1 MKKII
6 SLVLVFS
13 MILSMICT
21 SAIIVSASE
30 KEVVNGSAGKIDVD
44 NSNNK
49 FAYDKT
55 ATPLYKNDY
64 TDVTLTV
71 GGEETELD
79 SDVVLILGHRPSEN
93 IEYMTQLL
101 NKLNTAV
108 DGTKAKIKLGIV
120 GFSHTTDD
128 EIVLPLTEMKD
139 TVPGNKMAD
148 YRFDDRYNDGK
159 QYTESEEDFNKR
171 REEYEAKL
179 LEWEKDELLVTDMEY
194 IIAIALEE
202 CERVYGGIN
211 LESSLITARDMLM
224 ADTDVAPER
233 KHLIAISTGLTY
245 FFDADNGNAATVPV
259 SHNGYLFYSDRTW
272 RYFRNANNNTY
283 PVPVWYNDENGKDDW
298 GKYWQDV
305 LKWIEADQND
315 YVYTLSQ
322 PYNVFAANNNR
333 AAGTLN
339 PNNGRYTYYYAGN
352 SILNPGADDIP
363 GNKII
368 NLPSAAINPTVAGSA
383 SAHAFGYERAQ
394 YEAYVVF
401 QQMSTKVGEKFTSIL
416 KDENGNYI
424 QYDGLGYNCYSV
436 YNPLNYYSTN
446 GYDDTQAAKPLT
458 SWKTGDQYIGHS
470 FMNYLAGGEAPT
482 FSFSSLDWITPIE
495 NKVLYSLSEGSKVVD
510 KIGYDEKEGNFDF
523 VDEIDGIQKHPVL
536 TYLGKTY
543 HTTKLETAVDGATY
557 SYTFSEKEG
566 AAPTFRMNYY
576 VGDGK
581 EGEYFEW
588 IFDTNIVKYSNITL
602 TYSLKL
608 TDRSDEDGKH
618 KVNTNQEAKLY
629 PVDSDGKEGA
639 PELFPIPYVE
649 YIVIPEDPTGPN
661 DYNKSKTA
669 TPLYDNRYTDVTLSI
684 PGEVEENITD
694 IMFVIDK
701 SSSDVLSG
709 DFANGLFSQLIE
721 VQKATGAAI
730 KVGVVI
736 FNYTS
741 HLWLPLTPLT
751 EDNYQTL
758 MAGLPKL
765 SGGTNADAGL
775 TLAKELLDADTEVD
789 TSRKHVIFIS
799 DGLSWVFEKEDT
811 QYTVIAKNQSNGNWY
826 NMYGVGTQPYLSIR
840 AHESW
845 SIPNEFNSWDA
856 FWTNIKTLVE
866 NDRNA
871 GDKYLFEM
879 TNHKGEDPTK
889 PLPSELVNTEAG
901 LAVSVPYSE
910 KDNHAMNVERALY
923 ESWESYVALQEAGY
937 NCNAYFTGDN
947 GTIGQHFMKML
958 AGTSSMDFED
968 IKRDILYSVSKGSK
982 VIDYIGYDPDEDYGY
997 DFDFI
1002 DEINGEAKLPVLMVG
1017 EKTYH
1022 TTKLDAPVGDA
1033 TASYVFSA
1041 KIDGEPTFTMDYFR
1055 GDGMTTEH
1063 FVWTINE
1070 DVSRFAPVSLTYT
1083 LDLVDR
1089 SEIPGTYD
1097 DVDTNQKAIL
1107 YPVDSDGNDGTPE
1120 PFEKPKVEYE
1130 VDPVSIVVE
1139 KIWDDANNQDGVR
1152 PERIT
1157 IRLYDDQDKEIAS
1170 KTITANDGWTCEFTG
1185 LREYRDGKKINY
1197 RITEDTVNDYTT
1209 KIEDFVVT
1217 NSYTPETIVLEG
1229 EKLWDDANDQDGLRP
1244 DSIIVNLLADGDVI
1258 DSVEVTEDQNGGW
1271 NFVFENLPKY
1281 RDGGIKIVY
1290 EVSEEA
1296 VEGYTPS
1303 INGTIITNVH
1313 TPETVAVEGTKTW
1326 DDANDQDGL
1335 RPDEIT
1341 INLLADGNII
1351 NTITVT
1357 SNDWSWSFENLPKY
1371 RDGGV
1376 EIVYSITEETV
1387 EGYETVVDGYNVTN
1401 THTPETTVVEGAKTW
1416 DDANDQDGLRPD
1428 EITIN
1433 LLADD
1438 KIIETI
1444 TVTSNDWS
1452 WSFDNLP
1459 KYRDG
1464 GVEIVYSIT
1473 EEKVDGYETVVDG
1486 YNVTN
1491 KHTPETTIVDGEKL
1505 WDDANDQDGLRPDSI
1520 IINLIADGDVI
1531 DSVEVTEDQ
1540 NGDWKFS
1547 FENLPKYRDGGI
1559 EIVYEVAEEAVDGYE
1574 AAVNGTI
1581 VVNKH
1586 VPETVVVEGNKTWDD
1601 NDDQDGIRPQNIT
1614 INLLSD
1620 GTIIRTLIVTEADNW
1635 SWKIE
1640 NLPKYRDGGIEIVYT
1655 ITEKEVEGYESTIY
1669 GYNVTNKHVPATGTV
1684 EGTKTWDDANN
1695 QDGIRPERITINLL
1709 ADNKVVKT
1717 ITVTEADGWSWK
1729 FDELPIYRDGG
1740 IEIIYSISEEAV
1752 EGYTTEYEG
1761 FNVINKYAPEKTN
1774 VEVLKIWDD
1783 NDDQDGLRPDEI
1795 TIKLLANGEYIRS
1808 AVLTKETSWSYNFT
1822 DLDKYEAGVE
1832 IVYTIEEIAV
1842 DGYETTIDGYT
1853 VTNKHI
1859 PETTVVEGNKTWV
1872 DADDQDGIR
1881 PDEITINLKADGE
1894 VIETITVT
1902 ADDWSWSFDN
1912 LPKYRDGGVEIVYS
1926 ITEDKVEGYI
1936 ASYDGFNVTNTHT
1949 PATVVVE
1956 GNKTW
1961 DDNDDQD
1968 GIRPESITINLLA
1981 NDEVIDTI
1989 TVTEADEWKWSFTG
2003 LAKFE
2008 AGEEITYSI
2017 TEEKVDGYETTIDG
2031 YNVTNKHV
2039 PATVVVEGN
2048 KTWDDNDDQDGIRP
2062 ESITINLLANGE
2074 VVETITVTA
2083 ADWSWTFENL
2093 PKFEAGEEITYSITE
2108 EKVDGYETTI
2118 DGYNVTNKHV
2128 PATVVVEGEKIWD
2141 DNDDQDGLRPDEIT
2155 INLLANGE
2163 VVDTVKVTEADD
2175 WKFIFENLPKF
2186 EAGEEITYTIEEVKV
2201 DGYEASYDGYI
2212 VTNTHAPETISVKV
2226 DKIWDDDDNS
2236 DELRPESITVHLYA
2250 DGVKVATKVI
2260 TADDNWSWTFENL
2273 AKYNAGEEI
2282 VYTVSE
2288 DAVEEYETAIEGN
2301 AADGF
2306 VITNTHYVDIPEE
2319 STPLAPPVTGDKSIT
2334 ALLIMSITSLLLG
2347 AIVATKRKREI

>member
-1 MKKII
+1 MKKVV
-6 SLVLVFS
+6 SLVLVLS
-13 MILSMICT
+13 MLISMICT
-21 SAIIVSASE
+21 STIVVSAEE
-30 KEVVNGSAGKIDVD
+30 KEEPTM
-44 NSNNK
+44 NNI
-49 FAYDKT
+49 
-55 ATPLYKNDY
+55 
-64 TDVTLTV
+64 
-71 GGEETELD
+71 ETELYPLGEESAVIKGKKLWKD
-79 SDVVLILGHRPSEN
+79 ENNEKGFRPESVTIELWVDDDVVATTVATSDNDWSFSFEVPSYLDENGEPIKYVVKERDVANYEMVSSVDPTITVIGPTVTGLVKYTPCNELEINIAGSLVVVKKGHTYRVWTLEELTDEEKKAVLPTVMNCVGINKNSDIIFMHGYDN
-93 IEYMTQLL
+93 DNFKIEPGKIIFGKKSAWSLL
-101 NKLNTAV
+101 YAGTYTEAMVKVTSATITNKLNT
-108 DGTKAKIKLGIV
+108 I
-120 GFSHTTDD
+120 
-128 EIVLPLTEMKD
+128 
-139 TVPGNKMAD
+139 
-148 YRFDDRYNDGK
+148 
-159 QYTESEEDFNKR
+159 
-171 REEYEAKL
+171 
-179 LEWEKDELLVTDMEY
+179 EL
-194 IIAIALEE
+194 
-202 CERVYGGIN
+202 
-211 LESSLITARDMLM
+211 S
-224 ADTDVAPER
+224 
-233 KHLIAISTGLTY
+233 
-245 FFDADNGNAATVPV
+245 
-259 SHNGYLFYSDRTW
+259 
-272 RYFRNANNNTY
+272 
-283 PVPVWYNDENGKDDW
+283 
-298 GKYWQDV
+298 
-305 LKWIEADQND
+305 
-315 YVYTLSQ
+315 
-322 PYNVFAANNNR
+322 
-333 AAGTLN
+333 
-339 PNNGRYTYYYAGN
+339 
-352 SILNPGADDIP
+352 
-363 GNKII
+363 
-368 NLPSAAINPTVAGSA
+368 
-383 SAHAFGYERAQ
+383 
-394 YEAYVVF
+394 
-401 QQMSTKVGEKFTSIL
+401 
-416 KDENGNYI
+416 
-424 QYDGLGYNCYSV
+424 
-436 YNPLNYYSTN
+436 
-446 GYDDTQAAKPLT
+446 
-458 SWKTGDQYIGHS
+458 
-470 FMNYLAGGEAPT
+470 
-482 FSFSSLDWITPIE
+482 
-495 NKVLYSLSEGSKVVD
+495 
-510 KIGYDEKEGNFDF
+510 
-523 VDEIDGIQKHPVL
+523 
-536 TYLGKTY
+536 
-543 HTTKLETAVDGATY
+543 
-557 SYTFSEKEG
+557 
-566 AAPTFRMNYY
+566 
-576 VGDGK
+576 
-581 EGEYFEW
+581 
-588 IFDTNIVKYSNITL
+588 
-602 TYSLKL
+602 
-608 TDRSDEDGKH
+608 
-618 KVNTNQEAKLY
+618 
-629 PVDSDGKEGA
+629 
-639 PELFPIPYVE
+639 
-649 YIVIPEDPTGPN
+649 
-661 DYNKSKTA
+661 
-669 TPLYDNRYTDVTLSI
+669 
-684 PGEVEENITD
+684 
-694 IMFVIDK
+694 
-701 SSSDVLSG
+701 
-709 DFANGLFSQLIE
+709 
-721 VQKATGAAI
+721 
-730 KVGVVI
+730 
-736 FNYTS
+736 
-741 HLWLPLTPLT
+741 
-751 EDNYQTL
+751 
-758 MAGLPKL
+758 
-765 SGGTNADAGL
+765 
-775 TLAKELLDADTEVD
+775 
-789 TSRKHVIFIS
+789 
-799 DGLSWVFEKEDT
+799 
-811 QYTVIAKNQSNGNWY
+811 
-826 NMYGVGTQPYLSIR
+826 
-840 AHESW
+840 
-845 SIPNEFNSWDA
+845 
-856 FWTNIKTLVE
+856 
-866 NDRNA
+866 
-871 GDKYLFEM
+871 
-879 TNHKGEDPTK
+879 
-889 PLPSELVNTEAG
+889 
-901 LAVSVPYSE
+901 
-910 KDNHAMNVERALY
+910 
-923 ESWESYVALQEAGY
+923 
-937 NCNAYFTGDN
+937 
-947 GTIGQHFMKML
+947 
-958 AGTSSMDFED
+958 
-968 IKRDILYSVSKGSK
+968 
-982 VIDYIGYDPDEDYGY
+982 
-997 DFDFI
+997 
-1002 DEINGEAKLPVLMVG
+1002 
-1017 EKTYH
+1017 
-1022 TTKLDAPVGDA
+1022 
-1033 TASYVFSA
+1033 
-1041 KIDGEPTFTMDYFR
+1041 
-1055 GDGMTTEH
+1055 
-1063 FVWTINE
+1063 
-1070 DVSRFAPVSLTYT
+1070 
-1083 LDLVDR
+1083 
-1089 SEIPGTYD
+1089 
-1097 DVDTNQKAIL
+1097 
-1107 YPVDSDGNDGTPE
+1107 
-1120 PFEKPKVEYE
+1120 
-1130 VDPVSIVVE
+1130 VE
-1139 KIWDDANNQDGVR
+1139 KIWDDNDNQDGIR
-1152 PERIT
+1152 PNEIT
-1157 IRLYDDQDKEIAS
+1157 VELFANGEQTGKTLTLTAQDEWKNTFTDLVKYDNDNKEITYSVKEAAVEGYES
-1170 KTITANDGWTCEFTG
+1170 V
-1185 LREYRDGKKINY
+1185 
-1197 RITEDTVNDYTT
+1197 VNGF
-1209 KIEDFVVT
+1209 IVT
-1217 NSYTPETIVLEG
+1217 NIHTPETVDVEG
-1229 EKLWDDANDQDGLRP
+1229 RKTWNDANDQDGIRP
-1244 DSIIVNLLADGDVI
+1244 ENITINLLADGEI
-1258 DSVEVTEDQNGGW
+1258 IKTESVTAEDNW
-1271 NFVFENLPKY
+1271 SWSFDNLPKY
-1281 RDGGIKIVY
+1281 NAGNEIVY
-1290 EVSEEA
+1290 SITEEAVDGYETIVDGYNVTNTHIPETTTVEGKKIWNDANNQDGIRPESITITLLGDNTVVKTLTVTAEDNWSWSFTDLPKYNSGKEIVYSISEEA
-1296 VEGYTPS
+1296 VEGYVTTYSEYNVINSYAPEKKS
-1303 INGTIITNVH
+1303 IEIIKLWNDANDQDGIRPESITINLLANGEVIETVTVTAENGWRYPFSDLDKYSNGKEIEYTVTEEKVDGYETSVNGFVITNTY
-1313 TPETVAVEGTKTW
+1313 TPATTVVEGTKTW

-1351 NTITVT
+1351 N
-1357 SNDWSWSFENLPKY
+1357 
-1371 RDGGV
+1371 
-1376 EIVYSITEETV
+1376 
-1387 EGYETVVDGYNVTN
+1387 
-1401 THTPETTVVEGAKTW
+1401 
-1416 DDANDQDGLRPD
+1416 
-1428 EITIN
+1428 
-1433 LLADD
+1433 
-1438 KIIETI
+1438 TI